1 MLEGKSRMKFF
12 SALFL
17 LIAFAYPQDPVA
29 EYCAVFIG
37 EKAYELHLAK
47 DIEIP
52 YDSSWKIPDSLLASV
67 LKWDYRYS
75 LNAPEIYE
83 KRCACCDDSG
93 ENCLC
98 FRLKG
103 GGSDGVYSCVHCE
116 TIMRKVP
123 PLSRYVGMEHDP
135 LSSMRFGMIHAK
147 DSLPG
152 FYGKIFDGNWYASLS
167 SSNIQL
173 SAKFRAKIVGECEGP
188 FTVAEYCLSSKG
200 ELLRA
205 NVLDYITPVSFFDK
219 AVEACEGGF
228 ESVKNLAVDFE
239 EFGMFTMG
247 PYVERQKGKGVF
259 LADSVVKV
267 AIPQSL
273 PVGKFLNDKEK
284 LENRTFLA
292 KWDAVL
298 TCNSRKIKR
307 EVKFKIR
314 VAEKCPEAWETVM
327 RGGFPRGFEGLC
339 QIHRER
345 GEWCKIEVGTP

>member
-1 MLEGKSRMKFF
+1 MKLFTALLLF
-12 SALFL
+12 VASA
-17 LIAFAYPQDPVA
+17 YSQDPVA
-29 EYCAVFIG
+29 EYCAVFVG
-37 EKAYELHLAK
+37 ENAYELHLTK

-52 YDSSWKIPDSLLASV
+52 YDSSWKIPDSLVSSV

-98 FRLKG
+98 FRFRG
-103 GGSDGVYSCVHCE
+103 GGGGVYSCVHCE

-135 LSSMRFGMIHAK
+135 LYSMRFEMIHAK

-152 FYGKIFDGNWYASLS
+152 FYGKIFDGNWSASLS
-167 SSNIQL
+167 SIQL

-219 AVEACEGGF
+219 AVEACDGGF

-239 EFGMFTMG
+239 EFGVFSMG

-273 PVGKFLNDKEK
+273 PAGKFLNDKEK
-284 LENRTFLA
+284 LENRSFLA
-292 KWDAVL
+292 KWDAAL
-298 TCNSRKIKR
+298 TCNSRKLER

-314 VAEKCPEAWETVM
+314 VAEKCPEAREKVV
-327 RGGFPRGFEGLC
+327 RGGFPRGFEELC

-345 GEWCKIEVGTP
+345 GEWCKVEVETP

>member
-1 MLEGKSRMKFF
+1 MKFF

-93 ENCLC
+93 KNCLC

-103 GGSDGVYSCVHCE
+103 GGCDGVYSCVHCE